1 MFVLYLNT
9 IAITIAKGS
18 CMSSK
23 RLLWIGYTPE
33 TTNLWRRALETELD
47 EVVVDVI
54 PGGREALIA
63 LSKAPAGHLIVII
76 DLKTAGMDLATLV
89 TSIKQINP
97 AIEAVV
103 LDEHELDWSRLNLP
117 KYYRPIFLD
126 ASCGTEAL
134 ISCVAKLQE
143 MVEAKEDYQQLSRSI
158 GDKIGM
164 SRTSTE
170 AILALLNRQNSLG
183 VLSIRRD
190 GFFSS
195 YNEEAQRLTGYDLE
209 EIAHV
214 QVWAQ
219 ALLLDYES
227 VRALLAAI
235 EKFWAQKVGRENMR
249 LKIRHRDGRIIVLSV
264 TVVVLLDNLGQA
276 RQLVALFF
284 DPMERLAAREYDI
297 LMDSG
302 ACGIYTY
309 HSERGFLKVSSLALA
324 LLNRSFS
331 LNLTV
336 NDVLNRKITDLPL
349 PVEMASSWQNLMDE
363 IASRERPLKE
373 GFSPMG
379 LPGRK
384 MMEHAFGARVRINS
398 KESFAVLAVVLPRED
413 LMSVALQDLP
423 TEELAEKTLNAIP
436 SPFVLLRGMR
446 NDDGVI
452 REFVCLMMNPAA
464 TELLGV
470 HASSQD
476 YLCLTDLFG
485 DTEAGKMIQ
494 ECAEEIAE
502 TGGHRTFEIRL
513 SLKPGEP
520 EKALLRLWLGKVGDG
535 VALFF
540 EDVTAERD
548 EQQHLR
554 QYRHIFSYME
564 EAIIVTDLEGN
575 IIDWNPASE
584 KMFGY
589 TKPQILG
596 RPAFILTQNTKG
608 AQLEPRPGQIL
619 REGDVWKGEYEFIRN
634 DGTKG
639 IAFSVFA
646 LLKDDQGSAY
656 GTVGLCHDLT
666 DRKRLEERLTLKS
679 QELEEKNLALNT
691 LLRYAEA
698 ERVRACEQ
706 VAADLSRKIHQR
718 VRRILDGKKNAQAVE
733 TQATLLLKELGQRD
747 QNKQLDND
755 DPILKLSEKEL
766 EVAQLIRLGKTTEE
780 IAFLLDKSPDTIR
793 LQRIS
798 IRKKL
803 GLTRRDSNLA
813 SRLRTISLP

>member
-1 MFVLYLNT
+1 
-9 IAITIAKGS
+9 
-18 CMSSK
+18 MSSK
-23 RLLWIGYTPE
+23 RVLWIGYSPE
-33 TTNLWRRALETELD
+33 TTDIWRRALETQING
-47 EVVVDVI
+47 VVVDVI
-54 PGGREALIA
+54 PGGREALTA
-63 LSKAPAGHLIVII
+63 LAETPAGHLIVII
-76 DLKTAGMDLATLV
+76 DLRTAGMDLAALV

-97 AIEAVV
+97 AIEAIV
-103 LDEHELDWSRLNLP
+103 LDERGLNWSRLNLP

-126 ASCGTEAL
+126 ASCGIEAL

-143 MVEAKEDYQQLSRSI
+143 MVESKDDYQQLSRNI

-164 SRTSTE
+164 SRTSAE

-195 YNEEAQRLTGYDLE
+195 YNAEAQRLTGYDLE
-209 EIAHV
+209 EIAHI

-227 VRALLAAI
+227 VRTLLAAI

-249 LKIRHRDGRIIVLSV
+249 LKIRRKDGRIIVLSV

-284 DPMERLAAREYDI
+284 DPLESLAVREYDI

-302 ACGIYTY
+302 TCGIYTY
-309 HSERGFLKVSSLALA
+309 QSERGFIRMSSLALA
-324 LLNRSFS
+324 ALNRSFS
-331 LNLTV
+331 LNLTIGE
-336 NDVLNRKITDLPL
+336 VLHRKIMDLPL
-349 PVEMASSWQNLMDE
+349 PVEMAKSWQNLVE
-363 IASRERPLKE
+363 AIATRDHPMTE

-379 LPGRK
+379 LPGQRI
-384 MMEHAFGARVRINS
+384 MEHTFAARVKIGS
-398 KESFAVLAVVLPRED
+398 KESSAVFAVVVYRDD
-413 LMSVALQDLP
+413 LISDTLQDLLT
-423 TEELAEKTLNAIP
+423 TEQWAEKTLTAIP
-436 SPFVLLRGMR
+436 RPFVLLRGVR
-446 NDDGVI
+446 DSEGLI
-452 REFVCLMMNPAA
+452 QQLVCLKMNPAA
-464 TELLGV
+464 KKLLGV
-470 HASSQD
+470 HMDSRHD
-476 YLCLTDLFG
+476 IGLTDVFSDAQARTVILQS
-485 DTEAGKMIQ
+485 AR
-494 ECAEEIAE
+494 EIIE
-502 TGGHRTFEIRL
+502 TGRHQTFEIKL
-513 SLKPGEP
+513 SLKPADD
-520 EKALLRLWLGKVGDG
+520 EKSLLRFWMGKVGDG
-535 VALFF
+535 AAVFL

-589 TKPQILG
+589 TNPQILG

-608 AQLEPRPGQIL
+608 AHLEPHPGQIL

-646 LLKDDQGSAY
+646 LLKDDQGNPY

-666 DRKRLEERLTLKS
+666 NRKRLEERLTVKS

-691 LLRYAEA
+691 LLRYAEG
-698 ERVRACEQ
+698 ERVRACGQ
-706 VAADLSRKIHQR
+706 VATDLARKIHQR
-718 VRRILDGKKNAQAVE
+718 VRRILDGKQNAQVVE
-733 TQATLLLKELGQRD
+733 THATLLLQELGQRAESKKL
-747 QNKQLDND
+747 NND
-755 DPILKLSEKEL
+755 DPQLKLSEKEL
-766 EVAQLIRLGKTTEE
+766 EVARLIRLGKTTEE
-780 IAFLLDKSPDTIR
+780 IAFILDKSPDTIR

-813 SRLRTISLP
+813 SHLRNVSLP